1 MFQRV
6 TDSPPLSCR
15 YNLITVLEIAREADH
30 LLAGARILLLD
41 NPGCIHSIHY
51 DHKVLT
57 NSYYD
62 VFATLEPL
70 LPVDGPIGLLGLGAG
85 SCAHILHRF
94 FPTRDMHGW
103 ELDPEIVNIAR
114 HFFNLSSLEAD
125 MEEVA
130 ERDTIAKPATN
141 AFFVDQEEAVA
152 SISNGDVG
160 GGGGGGGLKPRNSG
174 KLTVHVGDAL
184 GQDVTVDGGFAGLI
198 VDLFA
203 EGRVLPALQE
213 PQTWQQLKERL
224 RPGGKAFFL
233 SLSFFH
239 SFVWSKV
246 GASNLNVD
254 TFLSAPT
261 SCWT

>member
-1 MFQRV
+1 M
-6 TDSPPLSCR
+6 
-15 YNLITVLEIAREADH
+15 
-30 LLAGARILLLD
+30 LLLD

-85 SCAHILHRF
+85 SCAHILHHF
-94 FPTRDMHGW
+94 YPTRDMHGW

-125 MEEVA
+125 TDTEEEVA
-130 ERDTIAKPATN
+130 DQRDVIIAKPTKS
-141 AFFVDQEEAVA
+141 AFFVDQDEEAVA
-152 SISNGDVG
+152 SISNGDSGDSG
-160 GGGGGGGLKPRNSG
+160 GGGSNPRNNSG

-184 GQDVTVDGGFAGLI
+184 GPDVMVDGGFAGLV

-213 PQTWQQLKERL
+213 PETWRQLKERL
-224 RPGGKAFFL
+224 RPGGKAFL
-233 SLSFFH
+233 LSFTRRVKGGCFEV
-239 SFVWSKV
+239 SMEACVVWIHFIFIFYV
-246 GASNLNVD
+246 QVAYQY
-254 TFLSAPT
+254 
-261 SCWT
+261 